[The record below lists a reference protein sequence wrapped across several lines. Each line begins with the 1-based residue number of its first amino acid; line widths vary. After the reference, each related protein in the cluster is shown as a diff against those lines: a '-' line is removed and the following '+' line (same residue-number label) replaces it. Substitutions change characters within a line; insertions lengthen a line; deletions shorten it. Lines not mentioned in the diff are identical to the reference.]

1 MLVRGRKVLSGEK
14 NSLALLSHLALS
26 PLPPPP
32 IPSNGITLE
41 IPMQCSLPRRLCMEA
56 GVCAVYHTDAK
67 AYQLYI
73 RTYTV
78 RIHAE

>member
-32 IPSNGITLE
+32 DPFKWYHPRNTYA
-41 IPMQCSLPRRLCMEA
+41 MQSPQEAVHGGRGMCS
-56 GVCAVYHTDAK
+56 VSY
-67 AYQLYI
+67 
-73 RTYTV
+73 
-78 RIHAE
+78 